1 MRGVRYSQDRR
12 ALTTIG
18 LTALGHHE
26 LRVEVSD
33 EHLLDESRAFLE
45 TMVKYVID
53 HRRIASNE
61 TVEYGYWLI
70 KFVEID
76 PTTLEA
82 WERDAGGTGFVR
94 GGTLALTYWKQ
105 QHEVCQ
111 AVGSPFSPPR
121 PDKLAAVAAG
131 VFEGDPVDAARF
143 VPDGKMSGWCF
154 FTDRYDGNI
163 RSLKYEH
170 LYHVT
175 ACRPDLA
182 KYLALKPG
190 FCFDLHEPERVWFD
204 VGAAASGGSTRQ

>member
-1 MRGVRYSQDRR
+1 MSSIRYSQDGY

-18 LTALGHHE
+18 LTGLGSPE

-33 EHLLDESRAFLE
+33 ETLLDESKAFLE
-45 TMVKYVID
+45 TMVKYVTE
-53 HRRIASNE
+53 HRRIGPNE

-70 KFVEID
+70 KFVEVD
-76 PTTLEA
+76 PTTFEA
-82 WERDAGGTGFVR
+82 WERDAGGTGFTR
-94 GGTLALTYWKQ
+94 GGTLALTCWKQ

-131 VFEGDPVDAARF
+131 VFEGDPVDGARF

-163 RSLKYEH
+163 RSLQYEH

-175 ACRPDLA
+175 ARRPDLA

-190 FCFDLHEPERVWFD
+190 FCFDLHEPERLWFD
-204 VGAAASGGSTRQ
+204 VSAAASTGSIRQ